1 MDIRAPLSGLIVP
14 LDAVPDEVFAR
25 KIVGDG
31 VAIDP
36 TSNEVLAPITGRVTQ
51 LHRAHHALAITDD
64 NGVEILIHVGLD
76 TVKLDGQGLTP
87 LVALGA
93 HVECGQPVLRFDAD
107 RIACAGYTLLT
118 PVIVTSG
125 ERIASMQ
132 RAQGL
137 VEAGRTTLLSV
148 ELHDAVEVIAV
159 PTVETRDMLSSDPIT
174 LPDPDGLH
182 ARPAAVLAEH
192 ARKFAAEIR
201 LLRGNDVANAKSAVA
216 IMGLSTRAGD
226 VVRIEASGADAV
238 MAIAELSHL
247 VSEGCG
253 VRTTEAPPVVS
264 ATLAVAT
271 RDELAGIAASPGIAI
286 GRIFQHRRNVLAFD
300 ELGAGQTI
308 ERARLTDALRA
319 AALQLAVLERGIE
332 DRSRAQILAMHRSLL
347 EDPEL
352 IERAES
358 HIAQGKSAAFAWS
371 EACSN
376 QAAKLEQL
384 EVPLLRERAAD
395 VRDVG
400 RRVLTLLTGVK
411 AERVTLPDSA
421 IVIAEEL
428 APSELAALER
438 DKLAGLCTTTGSSTS
453 HVAIVARSMGIP
465 AICGID
471 AAALALSEGRNVVLD
486 GTRGVLQVNPDEITL
501 ARARERMVRDA
512 QQRAADRAASKALAC
527 TRDGKR
533 IEVVANI
540 RNLDDARAALAEG
553 AEGVGLLRTEFLFE
567 RNTPPSEEEQATAY
581 SAIAQLI
588 SQSGKDRPVVIRTL
602 DAGGDKPLTYLPMAK
617 ESNPFLGVRGIRVSL
632 ERPDLF
638 RAQLRAILRAATM
651 GNVHI
656 MFPMVSGLEEVRAAR
671 KILAEEQRT
680 LPAKVSVGIMI
691 EVPSAALMA
700 EALAREVDFF
710 SIGTNDLT
718 QYTLAMDRGHPL
730 LARQADALHPA
741 VLRMMAMTVEGARK
755 HGRWVGVC
763 GGIASDPLAVPVLVG
778 LGISELSVDVRA
790 VAPVKAA
797 LARITL
803 AECQA
808 IAAEVLTLATTAEVR
823 ALLQARAIA
832 GGSS

>member
-14 LDAVPDEVFAR
+14 LDAIPDEVFAR

-51 LHRAHHALAITDD
+51 LHRANHALAITDD
-64 NGVEILIHVGLD
+64 NGIEVLIHVGID
-76 TVKLDGQGLTP
+76 TVKLSGQGFTP

-93 HVECGQPVLRFDAD
+93 RVEHGQPVLSFDAD
-107 RIACAGYTLLT
+107 RIACAGYSLLT
-118 PVIVTSG
+118 PVLVTSA
-125 ERIASMQ
+125 ERVARMQ
-132 RAQGL
+132 HSRGL
-137 VEAGRTTLLSV
+137 VEAGLTTLLSL
-148 ELHDAVEVIAV
+148 ELRDATGVIAT
-159 PTVETRDMLSSDPIT
+159 PPGKARNTLSSDPIT
-174 LPDPDGLH
+174 LPNPQGLH

-192 ARKFAAEIR
+192 ARQFVADIR
-201 LLRGNDVANAKSAVA
+201 LQRGDDAANAKSVVA

-226 VVRIEASGADAV
+226 VVRIEASGTDAV
-238 MAIAELSHL
+238 VAIAELSRL
-247 VSEGCG
+247 VAEGCG
-253 VRTTEAPPVVS
+253 ERAGEASPVAS
-264 ATLAVAT
+264 ATPATVA
-271 RDELAGIAASPGIAI
+271 RDELAGIAASPGVAI
-286 GRIFQHRRNVLAFD
+286 GRIFQHRRSVLAFD
-300 ELGAGQTI
+300 EQGAGEAL

-319 AALQLAVLERGIE
+319 AALQLTVLERGVE
-332 DRSRAQILAMHRSLL
+332 DALRAQILAMQRSLL

-352 IERAES
+352 IEQAES
-358 HIAQGKSAAFAWS
+358 LIAQGKGAAFAWREVFS
-371 EACSN
+371 TQSAR
-376 QAAKLEQL
+376 LEQL
-384 EVPLLRERAAD
+384 KVPLLRERAAD

-400 RRVLTLLTGVK
+400 RRVLALITGVK
-411 AERVTLPDSA
+411 AEPVTLPDSA
-421 IVIAEEL
+421 VVIAEEL

-438 DKLAGLCTTTGSSTS
+438 GKLAGLCTTTGSSTS
-453 HVAIVARSMGIP
+453 HVAIVARSLGIP

-471 AAALALSEGRNVVLD
+471 AAALALPEGRNVVLD
-486 GTRGVLQVNPDEITL
+486 GSRGVLQVSPDETIL
-501 ARARERMVRDA
+501 AQARERMVRDA
-512 QQRAADRAASKALAC
+512 QQRTADRAASKSLAC
-527 TRDGKR
+527 TRDGQR

-540 RNLDDARAALAEG
+540 RNLDDARAAVAEG

-567 RNTPPSEEEQATAY
+567 RDTPPSEEEQAEAY

-588 SQSGKDRPVVIRTL
+588 SQSGKDRPIVIRTL
-602 DAGGDKPLTYLPMAK
+602 DAGGDKPLAYLPMAR

-638 RAQLRAILRAATM
+638 RAQLRAILRAATV

-671 KILAEEQRT
+671 KILADEQRA
-680 LPAKVSVGIMI
+680 LSAKVSVGIMI
-691 EVPSAALMA
+691 EVPSAAVMA
-700 EALAREVDFF
+700 ETLAREVDFF

-803 AECQA
+803 PECQA
-808 IAAEVLTLATTAEVR
+808 IAAEVQTLTTTAEVR
-823 ALLQARAIA
+823 ALLHARTAA
-832 GGSS
+832 GDSS